1 MATTWVALLRGIN
14 VGRNKRVAMADLRQ
28 ILASLGYDDVRTL
41 LMSGNA
47 VFTSDVVS
55 AAKIESAVESA
66 IASDLGMDVKVLV
79 RSAAEID
86 RVVLENPFAKDGIP
100 GTQLHAIFLAANP
113 MKKIAVDP
121 ASVAPD
127 EFALGERVI
136 YIYVPNGLSGSTLPD
151 FGKELGLPVTARNW
165 NTVLKLQ
172 AAVRELMVL

>member
-14 VGRNKRVAMADLRQ
+14 VGRNKRVAMADLRR
-28 ILASLGYDDVRTL
+28 ILTSLGYDDVRTL

-47 VFTSDVVS
+47 VFTTDIGS
-55 AAKIESAVESA
+55 AAEVAAAVEGA

-79 RSAAEID
+79 RSGAEID
-86 RVVLENPFAKDGIP
+86 RVVRENPFVKDGIP

-113 MKKIAVDP
+113 TRKITVDP

-127 EFALGERVI
+127 ELSLGERVL
-136 YIYVPNGLSGSTLPD
+136 YIFVPNGLSGSTLPD
-151 FGKELGLPVTARNW
+151 FGKELGGMTVTARNW

-172 AAVRELMVL
+172 AAVAG